1 MEKLFGE
8 RLSNLIVKK
17 RMTQREV
24 ALKSGVT
31 ESALSHYIK
40 GDRVPRA
47 DALAEIARSLG
58 TTVDYLMYGKEDDI
72 KEEIEYAKQIIA
84 RNISNISKEEKLS
97 IISILL
103 EK

>member
-1 MEKLFGE
+1 MNETLNK
-8 RLSNLIVKK
+8 RLLDTISKK

-24 ALKSGVT
+24 ALQSSIT

-72 KEEIEYAKQIIA
+72 KNEIEYAKQIIA
-84 RNISNISKEEKLS
+84 KNISNMSKEEKLS

-103 EK
+103 EN